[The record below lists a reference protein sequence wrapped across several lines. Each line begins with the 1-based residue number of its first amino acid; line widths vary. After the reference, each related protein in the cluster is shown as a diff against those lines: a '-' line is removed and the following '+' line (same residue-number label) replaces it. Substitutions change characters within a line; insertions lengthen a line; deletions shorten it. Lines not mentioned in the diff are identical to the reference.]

1 LRKSGGNGG
10 AYHPTECRS
19 LTTKELKRIQSFPD
33 GFQFVGCRR
42 DAIQRIGNSVPPN
55 LMKAIAEHIKVNIL
69 DFTGKP
75 AELIK
80 E

>member
-1 LRKSGGNGG
+1 
-10 AYHPTECRS
+10 
-19 LTTKELKRIQSFPD
+19 LKRIQSFPD